1 MGKFSLR
8 KNKRLLSLM
17 IAAGVLV
24 SALVPG
30 RELFADGIGIEG
42 SELKSLGDH
51 KTYNAVIFENHTASK
66 ADIEGQVAVGEDITA
81 PTESNNFGIGA
92 AWDGNSVVVGNWIT
106 DTSTPTFLLGGVVNK
121 TPGNITIETGT
132 AAISSKA
139 NKNHVYPGFKY
150 NGVVQVDDAEI
161 SKVFDSMKTTI
172 NELINN
178 ASKYTA
184 SDEVIENANY
194 GVVESNEDSKV
205 LINTIGRDE
214 ESLVINGTGHST
226 NLPDLTDRSF
236 YVFYSDAEEVRFEK
250 DFYYND
256 KIAYSGNMKEL
267 GIAGKILWV
276 FPNAKKVTTI
286 ANDVPGNIVCPNAE
300 LYLHGGSING
310 QVFTKDLNQIEG
322 SLNGITG
329 VGGEVHNYRF
339 NWDQWDNSIEEEP
352 EEKPE
357 VPEEKP
363 EVPEEK
369 PEVPE
374 EKPEVPEE
382 KPEVPEEKPEV
393 PEEKPE
399 MPEEKP
405 EVPEEKPEI
414 PEEKPE
420 MPEEKPE
427 VPEEKPEEPEE
438 KPEVPEEKPEIPEE
452 KPEVPEEKPEVPE
465 EKPEMPEEKPEIP
478 EEKVESDNNL
488 QEVNDE
494 KKYEEKSLP
503 KTGGVAA
510 MSLAALGLSCTI
522 GGIYLSKIKK

>member
-24 SALVPG
+24 SALIPG

-106 DTSTPTFLLGGVVNK
+106 DTSTPTFLLGGVINK

-139 NKNHVYPGFKY
+139 NKNHIYPGFKY

-214 ESLVINGTGHST
+214 ENLVINGTGHST
-226 NLPDLTDRSF
+226 DLPDLTDRNF

-250 DFYYND
+250 DFYYNG

-339 NWDQWDNSIEEEP
+339 NWDQWDNSIEE
-352 EEKPE
+352 KPE

-374 EKPEVPEE
+374 EKPEI
-382 KPEVPEEKPEV
+382 
-393 PEEKPE
+393 
-399 MPEEKP
+399 
-405 EVPEEKPEI
+405 PEEKPEI
-414 PEEKPE
+414 
-420 MPEEKPE
+420 
-427 VPEEKPEEPEE
+427 
-438 KPEVPEEKPEIPEE
+438 PEEKPEIPEE

-465 EKPEMPEEKPEIP
+465 ENPEVPEENPEVPEEKTEVP
-478 EEKVESDNNL
+478 EENPEVSEENPESDNNL
-488 QEVNDE
+488 KEVN
-494 KKYEEKSLP
+494 EEKSLP

-510 MSLAALGLSCTI
+510 MSLAALGVSCTI